1 MIKFIFGMQ
10 VNVEVFYKFILLF
23 WVCVVRHTQS
33 AKIRSLDISVISPK
47 KHGGCWFFFFFCLQI
62 KTIVFYNLIVS
73 LRVCV
78 AWHAQSTENIK
89 FALSLQY
96 FKEKIKD
103 GGDFLPADKHQRFL
117 QINTIILVVCGQ
129 ACPDYSK

>member
-1 MIKFIFGMQ
+1 MIKFIFAMQ
-10 VNVEVFYKFILLF
+10 VNLEVFYKLKLSF
-23 WVCVVRHTQS
+23 WVCVATHAQS
-33 AKIRSLDISVISPK
+33 AKKRSLDISAISPK
-47 KHGGCWFFFFFCLQI
+47 SIGDDVFFFCLQI
-62 KTIVFYNLIVS
+62 NTIVFYNMIVS

-78 AWHAQSTENIK
+78 VWHAQSTQNIK

-103 GGDFLPADKHQRFL
+103 GGDILPADKRQRFL
-117 QINTIILVVCGQ
+117 QINTIILVVCDH

>member
-1 MIKFIFGMQ
+1 MIKFIFAMQ
-10 VNVEVFYKFILLF
+10 VNMEVFYKLILSF
-23 WVCVVRHTQS
+23 WVCVATHAQS
-33 AKIRSLDISVISPK
+33 AKKRSLDISAISPK
-47 KHGGCWFFFFFCLQI
+47 SIGDDVFFFSLQI
-62 KTIVFYNLIVS
+62 NTMVFYNMIVS

-78 AWHAQSTENIK
+78 VWHAQSTQNIK

-103 GGDFLPADKHQRFL
+103 GGDILPADKRQRFL
-117 QINTIILVVCGQ
+117 QINTIILVVCDH

>member
-1 MIKFIFGMQ
+1 MPK
-10 VNVEVFYKFILLF
+10 V
-23 WVCVVRHTQS
+23 
-33 AKIRSLDISVISPK
+33 PK
-47 KHGGCWFFFFFCLQI
+47 KEVLISLQYLLKSMGDDGFLCFFCLQI
-62 KTIVFYNLIVS
+62 NSIVFCNMIVS
-73 LRVCV
+73 LRVYV
-78 AWHAQSTENIK
+78 AWHAQSTQNIN

-103 GGDFLPADKHQRFL
+103 GGDFLPADKRQRFL

>member
-1 MIKFIFGMQ
+1 MIKFIFAMQ
-10 VNVEVFYKFILLF
+10 VNMEVFYKLILSF
-23 WVCVVRHTQS
+23 WVCVVTHAQS
-33 AKIRSLDISVISPK
+33 AKKRSLDISAISPK
-47 KHGGCWFFFFFCLQI
+47 SIGDDVFFFCLQI
-62 KTIVFYNLIVS
+62 NTIVFYNMIVS

-78 AWHAQSTENIK
+78 VWHAQSTQNIK

-103 GGDFLPADKHQRFL
+103 GGDILPADKRQRFL
-117 QINTIILVVCGQ
+117 QINTIILVVCDH